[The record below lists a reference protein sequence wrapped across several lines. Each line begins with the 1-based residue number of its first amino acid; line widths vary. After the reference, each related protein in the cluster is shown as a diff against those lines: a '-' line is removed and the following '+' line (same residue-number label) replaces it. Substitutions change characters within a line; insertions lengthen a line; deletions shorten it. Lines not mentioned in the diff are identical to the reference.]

1 MAHRA
6 PSASKAKRREAPPHL
21 KQSPTCNFQCGET
34 VALHS
39 STLDEARRTAAQN
52 ASNLPRISTS
62 DYIRLY
68 QIISDHPRLYPIIPL
83 HDPPTR
89 LNSMKIELGQMGPD
103 RRAEEGLYP
112 HQTACPRDHGFW
124 RGTASQLLRQREAD
138 NHCFARGWLRL
149 GSVDIGHLAIPD
161 EAARDCSKASA
172 TRRDQQKLSGLRKP
186 AP

>member
-39 STLDEARRTAAQN
+39 STLDEARRAAAQN

-83 HDPPTR
+83 HDPLIR

-149 GSVDIGHLAIPD
+149 GSVDIGHLANSRQSG
-161 EAARDCSKASA
+161 AVLRRSRARSRDHQNVLKLWKSA
-172 TRRDQQKLSGLRKP
+172 P
-186 AP
+186 

>member
-39 STLDEARRTAAQN
+39 STLDEARRAAAQN

-83 HDPPTR
+83 HDPRIR
-89 LNSMKIELGQMGPD
+89 LNSMKIELCQMGPD
-103 RRAEEGLYP
+103 RRAEEGLHP
-112 HQTACPRDHGFW
+112 
-124 RGTASQLLRQREAD
+124 
-138 NHCFARGWLRL
+138 
-149 GSVDIGHLAIPD
+149 V
-161 EAARDCSKASA
+161 
-172 TRRDQQKLSGLRKP
+172 KLSSPETIESGVARLLICSDNARP
-186 AP
+186 TATSSLEAGFNWAL